1 MYDPMMTATFR
12 LSEMTLS
19 ERLRL
24 MEALW
29 ADLSRLG
36 DDFESPEWHREVL
49 EERERQIAAGEAHF
63 IPWEQAKA
71 EIRKVP

>member
-1 MYDPMMTATFR
+1 MTAAVR
-12 LSEMTLS
+12 LSEMTLP
-19 ERLRL
+19 EKLQL

-29 ADLSRLG
+29 TDLSRQG
-36 DDFESPEWHREVL
+36 DAFESPEWHREVL

-71 EIRKVP
+71 EIRKECLGN